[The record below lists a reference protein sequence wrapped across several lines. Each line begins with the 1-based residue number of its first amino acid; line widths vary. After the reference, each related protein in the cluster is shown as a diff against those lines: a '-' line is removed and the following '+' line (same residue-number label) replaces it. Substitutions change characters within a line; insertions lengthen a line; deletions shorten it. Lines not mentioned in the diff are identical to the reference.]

1 MMKMIQIHHPVI
13 RTINRIIYLKINKIK
28 IVYGLG
34 KVTQNQLKRNVVRK
48 IKKLVEEYITIV
60 PKHVVKL
67 VKDHVVSDRWTKRNE
82 TMIMKERKKVLKRIQ
97 EIQVNLE
104 CVLIELQQ
112 LHTYTNTIFNIDLN
126 KIDFNTNTHTHIH
139 THITQTNTSTTVL

>member
-1 MMKMIQIHHPVI
+1 MMKMIQIHPVI

-60 PKHVVKL
+60 QKHVVKL

-82 TMIMKERKKVLKRIQ
+82 TKRNETKEV
-97 EIQVNLE
+97 
-104 CVLIELQQ
+104 
-112 LHTYTNTIFNIDLN
+112 
-126 KIDFNTNTHTHIH
+126 
-139 THITQTNTSTTVL
+139 

>member
-1 MMKMIQIHHPVI
+1 MIQIHPVI
-13 RTINRIIYLKINKIK
+13 RTINRIIYSKINKIK

-82 TMIMKERKKVLKRIQ
+82 MKRNERSTVLKRIQ
-97 EIQVNLE
+97 EIQINLE

-126 KIDFNTNTHTHIH
+126 KIDFNTNTHTH
-139 THITQTNTSTTVL
+139 T

>member
-1 MMKMIQIHHPVI
+1 MMKMIQIHPVI

-67 VKDHVVSDRWTKRNE
+67 VKDHVVSDRWTKRKNSRNSNQSRMC
-82 TMIMKERKKVLKRIQ
+82 TNRIATT
-97 EIQVNLE
+97 
-104 CVLIELQQ
+104 
-112 LHTYTNTIFNIDLN
+112 TYIYKHNF
-126 KIDFNTNTHTHIH
+126 
-139 THITQTNTSTTVL
+139 

>member
-1 MMKMIQIHHPVI
+1 MMKMIQIHPVI

-48 IKKLVEEYITIV
+48 IEKLVEEYIIIV
-60 PKHVVKL
+60 QKHVVKL

-82 TMIMKERKKVLKRIQ
+82 TKRKKYSFKKNSRNSNQSRMCTNRIATT
-97 EIQVNLE
+97 
-104 CVLIELQQ
+104 
-112 LHTYTNTIFNIDLN
+112 TYIYKHNF
-126 KIDFNTNTHTHIH
+126 
-139 THITQTNTSTTVL
+139 

>member
-1 MMKMIQIHHPVI
+1 MIQIHPVI

-34 KVTQNQLKRNVVRK
+34 KVTQNQLKGNVVRK

-82 TMIMKERKKVLKRIQ
+82 TKRNERSTVLKRIQ

-112 LHTYTNTIFNIDLN
+112 LHTYTTTIFNIDLN
-126 KIDFNTNTHTHIH
+126 KIDF
-139 THITQTNTSTTVL
+139 

>member
-1 MMKMIQIHHPVI
+1 MIQIHHPVI

-82 TMIMKERKKVLKRIQ
+82 TKRKKYSFKKNSRNSNQSRMCTNRIATTAY
-97 EIQVNLE
+97 I
-104 CVLIELQQ
+104 
-112 LHTYTNTIFNIDLN
+112 YNTIFNIDLN
-126 KIDFNTNTHTHIH
+126 KINVNTNTHTY
-139 THITQTNTSTTVL
+139 THYTNKCI

>member
-60 PKHVVKL
+60 QKHVVKL
-67 VKDHVVSDRWTKRNE
+67 VKDHVVRDRWTKRNE
-82 TMIMKERKKVLKRIQ
+82 RSAVLKRIQ
-97 EIQVNLE
+97 EIQINLE

-126 KIDFNTNTHTHIH
+126 KIDFNTNTHTHTY
-139 THITQTNTSTTVL
+139 THYTNKYI

>member
-1 MMKMIQIHHPVI
+1 MMKMIQIHPVM
-13 RTINRIIYLKINKIK
+13 RTINWIIYLKINKIK

-60 PKHVVKL
+60 QKHVVKL

-82 TMIMKERKKVLKRIQ
+82 MK
-97 EIQVNLE
+97 
-104 CVLIELQQ
+104 
-112 LHTYTNTIFNIDLN
+112 
-126 KIDFNTNTHTHIH
+126 
-139 THITQTNTSTTVL
+139 